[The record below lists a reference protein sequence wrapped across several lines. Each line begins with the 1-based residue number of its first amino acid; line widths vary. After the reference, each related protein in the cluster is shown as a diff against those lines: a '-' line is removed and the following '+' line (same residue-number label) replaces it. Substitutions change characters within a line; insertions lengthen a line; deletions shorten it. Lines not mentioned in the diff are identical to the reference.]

1 MTDDMSSE
9 LPEEFARL
17 TPQKAPAELRPRVL
31 AAVNEALAA
40 SSTKVIAGERR
51 RKPRWERALELATAA
66 SLALGIGM
74 HVWQSQHDA
83 AWREQVFGRPTETN
97 AIADDQS
104 DKPTPRAVAN
114 ASTTE
119 HNVRT
124 PWEQYN
130 QLLRELAANTATSK
144 L

>member
-1 MTDDMSSE
+1 MTDDISNE
-9 LPEEFARL
+9 LTDEFARL
-17 TPQKAPAELRPRVL
+17 TPRKAPVELRPRVL
-31 AAVNEALAA
+31 AVVNDELSASASINAA
-40 SSTKVIAGERR
+40 PKR

-74 HVWQSQHDA
+74 HAWQSQHDA
-83 AWREQVFGRPTETN
+83 AWREQVFGRPGDAN
-97 AIADDQS
+97 AVAA
-104 DKPTPRAVAN
+104 KPAEKTTPRAVAHVA
-114 ASTTE
+114 ASKSDL
-119 HNVRT
+119 RT

>member
-1 MTDDMSSE
+1 MTDDMTSE
-9 LPEEFARL
+9 LPDEFARL
-17 TPQKAPAELRPRVL
+17 TPQKAPAELRQRVL
-31 AAVNEALAA
+31 AAVDEELALPTSVNAA
-40 SSTKVIAGERR
+40 SKR

-66 SLALGIGM
+66 SVALGIGM

>member
-1 MTDDMSSE
+1 MTDDMNNE
-9 LPEEFARL
+9 WPDEFARL
-17 TPQKAPAELRPRVL
+17 TPRKAPGELRHRVL
-31 AAVNEALAA
+31 SGVGNELMA
-40 SSTKVIAGERR
+40 SATNNVAPKR

-66 SLALGIGM
+66 SLVLGIGL
-74 HVWQSQHDA
+74 HVWHSQNDA
-83 AWREQVFGRPTETN
+83 AWRAQVFGRPSDAN
-97 AIADDQS
+97 AIAVNPT

-114 ASTTE
+114 AAVSTPG
-119 HNVRT
+119 VRT

>member
-17 TPQKAPAELRPRVL
+17 TPQKAPAELRQRIVV
-31 AAVNEALAA
+31 AVNEELAA
-40 SSTKVIAGERR
+40 PASTNAASKR

-83 AWREQVFGRPTETN
+83 AWREQVFGRPGDAN
-97 AIADDQS
+97 AVAA
-104 DKPTPRAVAN
+104 KPAEKTTPRAVAHVA
-114 ASTTE
+114 ASKSDL
-119 HNVRT
+119 RT